1 MFAVIESGGK
11 QVKIQEGDTIQV
23 EKLEGEDN
31 SIIILDK
38 VLLIADGENV
48 SVGQPYLE
56 GVSIST
62 TKVKDDKAKKVII
75 FKFRRRK
82 SWDKKIGHRQPYS
95 VLKIDK
101 INLK

>member
-23 EKLEGEDN
+23 EKLEGGDN